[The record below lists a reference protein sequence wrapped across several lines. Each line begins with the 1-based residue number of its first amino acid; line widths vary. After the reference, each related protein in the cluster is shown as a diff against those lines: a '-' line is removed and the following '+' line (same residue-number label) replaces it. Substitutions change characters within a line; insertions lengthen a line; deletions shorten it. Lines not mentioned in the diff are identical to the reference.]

1 MLFHSERSFELWDY
15 HVSHRQ
21 LLIRSPMRDALPA
34 NIDLIFVGVSFLK
47 CDTFFQTIELDLA
60 QADEIA
66 QLGIVVKDGVV
77 YRIKSCGG
85 DAWIAASQF
94 KVLSNTLPIFESSLE
109 YLFKPRTPQD
119 YGIILAE
126 S

>member
-1 MLFHSERSFELWDY
+1 MSF
-15 HVSHRQ
+15 
-21 LLIRSPMRDALPA
+21 I
-34 NIDLIFVGVSFLK
+34 K

-60 QADEIA
+60 QADEVARLSID
-66 QLGIVVKDGVV
+66 VNDGVV
-77 YRIKSCGG
+77 YRIKSRSG

-94 KVLSNTLPIFESSLE
+94 KVLSNILPIFESSLE
-109 YLFKPRTPQD
+109 YLFKSMTPQE